1 MQWITLSRLFG
12 GDRKLQKAD
21 LHGQIAAIHKAQAV
35 IEFDLLGHVLAANQN
50 FLDTMGYS
58 LDEVLGQHHCM
69 FIDPEE
75 RTSAEYAEF
84 WRKLGQGAYDAGR
97 YRRVRKDGSD
107 VWLQASYNPIF
118 DKRGRPLKV
127 VKYATDITAQQ
138 QRQADTEGQLAAIS
152 KVQAIIEFELDG
164 TIIRANEL
172 FLNAVG
178 YQASEVVGRHHSMFV
193 RPEEA
198 HSSAYKEFWRKLR
211 SGAHDTGQYLRIG
224 KNGRQVWI
232 EASYNPIFDAEG
244 RPFKVVKYATDITKR
259 FTAAQTLRVAVQG
272 LTENAERA
280 SQANALALDASQI
293 AEQGGKTVKGV
304 VQTMGAITESSR
316 RISEIIG
323 VMDGIA
329 FQTNI
334 LALNA
339 AVEAARAGAHGK
351 GFAVVAAEV
360 RSLAQNSAAAAKE
373 IKGLITT
380 SVEQIESGAGQVQS
394 AGTTMED
401 IVASSRRV
409 TEIMAE
415 VVNVSLAQS
424 AKLGDVTEDIT
435 QMTAEAAQTLRRT
448 QADAD
453 AAAAAA
459 AKRQQVGFVKPVTD
473 KLRARP
479 AANTPMPPKPVLEYV
494 RY

>member
-1 MQWITLSRLFG
+1 MQWITLRRLFRG
-12 GDRKLQKAD
+12 ERGMQKAD
-21 LHGQIAAIHKAQAV
+21 LYGQISAIHKAQAV
-35 IEFDLLGHVLAANQN
+35 IEFDLEGHILMANQN

-58 LDEVLGQHHCM
+58 LDEILGQHHRM
-69 FIDPEE
+69 FIDPDE
-75 RTSAEYAEF
+75 RESAEYLAF
-84 WRKLGQGAYDAGR
+84 WEKLGQGAYDAGR
-97 YRRVRKDGSD
+97 YRRVRRDGRD

-127 VKYATDITAQQ
+127 VKYATDITDQQ

-164 TIIRANEL
+164 TIIRANDL

-178 YQASEVVGRHHSMFV
+178 YHAAEVEGRHHSMFV

-198 HSSAYKEFWRKLR
+198 RSAAYQEFWRKLR
-211 SGAHDTGQYLRIG
+211 SGEHDTGQYLRIG
-224 KNGRQVWI
+224 KGGRQVWI
-232 EASYNPIFDAEG
+232 EASYNPILDAEG

-280 SQANALALDASQI
+280 SQANALALDASKV

-304 VQTMGAITESSR
+304 VQTMGAITDSSR

-339 AVEAARAGAHGK
+339 AVEAARAGTHGK

-424 AKLGDVTEDIT
+424 AKLADVTEDIT
-435 QMTAEAAQTLRRT
+435 QMTAEAAQTLRAT
-448 QADAD
+448 QEAADAQ
-453 AAAAAA
+453 AAR
-459 AKRQQVGFVKPVTD
+459 KDHRPVGMVKPVTAAV
-473 KLRARP
+473 RARQ
-479 AANTPMPPKPVLEYV
+479 AANTPLPSKPVLEYV

>member
-1 MQWITLSRLFG
+1 M
-12 GDRKLQKAD
+12 
-21 LHGQIAAIHKAQAV
+21 
-35 IEFDLLGHVLAANQN
+35 
-50 FLDTMGYS
+50 
-58 LDEVLGQHHCM
+58 
-69 FIDPEE
+69 
-75 RTSAEYAEF
+75 
-84 WRKLGQGAYDAGR
+84 
-97 YRRVRKDGSD
+97 
-107 VWLQASYNPIF
+107 
-118 DKRGRPLKV
+118 
-127 VKYATDITAQQ
+127 
-138 QRQADTEGQLAAIS
+138 
-152 KVQAIIEFELDG
+152 
-164 TIIRANEL
+164 
-172 FLNAVG
+172 
-178 YQASEVVGRHHSMFV
+178 
-193 RPEEA
+193 
-198 HSSAYKEFWRKLR
+198 
-211 SGAHDTGQYLRIG
+211 
-224 KNGRQVWI
+224 
-232 EASYNPIFDAEG
+232 
-244 RPFKVVKYATDITKR
+244 KYATDITKR

-280 SQANALALDASQI
+280 SQANALALDASKV

-304 VQTMGAITESSR
+304 VQTMGAITDSSR

-339 AVEAARAGAHGK
+339 AVEAARAGTHGK

-415 VVNVSLAQS
+415 VVSVSLAQS

-435 QMTAEAAQTLRRT
+435 QMTAEAAQTLRAT
-448 QADAD
+448 QEAADAQ
-453 AAAAAA
+453 AAR
-459 AKRQQVGFVKPVTD
+459 KDHRPVGVVKPVAATVQ
-473 KLRARP
+473 ARP
-479 AANTPMPPKPVLEYV
+479 AANTPLPPKPVLEYV

>member
-1 MQWITLSRLFG
+1 MQWTTFSRLFRG
-12 GDRKLQKAD
+12 NRGMRKAD
-21 LHGQIAAIHKAQAV
+21 LYGQISAIHKAQAV
-35 IEFDLLGHVLAANQN
+35 IEFDLQGHVLMANQN

-58 LDEVLGQHHCM
+58 LDEVLGQHHAM
-69 FIDPEE
+69 FIDPAE
-75 RTSAEYAEF
+75 RESAEYAAF
-84 WRKLGQGAYDAGR
+84 WHKLGQGAYDAGR

-127 VKYATDITAQQ
+127 VKYATDITDQQ
-138 QRQADTEGQLAAIS
+138 HRQADTEGQLAAIS

-172 FLNAVG
+172 FLKTVG
-178 YQASEVVGRHHSMFV
+178 YQASEVEGRHHSMFV

-198 HSSAYKEFWRKLR
+198 RGAAYKEFWRKLR
-211 SGAHDTGQYLRIG
+211 AGEYDTGQYLRIG

-244 RPFKVVKYATDITKR
+244 RPFKVVKFATDITTR

-280 SQANALALDASQI
+280 SQI
-293 AEQGGKTVKGV
+293 AEQGGKTVQGV
-304 VQTMGAITESSR
+304 VRTMSAITESSR

-323 VMDGIA
+323 VMDGVA

-339 AVEAARAGAHGK
+339 AVEAARAGVHGK

-360 RSLAQNSAAAAKE
+360 RSLAQSSAAAAKE

-394 AGTTMED
+394 AGATMED

-424 AKLGDVTEDIT
+424 AKLGGVTEDIT
-435 QMTAEAAQTLRRT
+435 KMTAEAEQTLRAT
-448 QADAD
+448 QEAADAL
-453 AAAAAA
+453 AARQG
-459 AKRQQVGFVKPVTD
+459 RQQVPVVKPVMASV
-473 KLRARP
+473 RAKQ
-479 AANTPMPPKPVLEYV
+479 AANTPLPPAPVLEYV

>member
-1 MQWITLSRLFG
+1 MQWLTLNRLLRG
-12 GDRKLQKAD
+12 ERGMQKAD
-21 LHGQIAAIHKAQAV
+21 LYGQIAAIHKAQAV
-35 IEFDLLGHVLAANQN
+35 IEFDLEGHVLMANQN
-50 FLDTMGYS
+50 FLDTMGYE
-58 LDEVLGQHHCM
+58 LDEVLGQHHRM
-69 FIDPEE
+69 FVDPGE
-75 RTSAEYAEF
+75 RESPEYLDF
-84 WRKLGQGAYDAGR
+84 WQRLGQGAHDAGR
-97 YRRVRKDGSD
+97 YRRMRKDGSD

-118 DKRGRPLKV
+118 DKRNRPFKV
-127 VKYATDITAQQ
+127 VKYATDITEQQ
-138 QRQADTEGQLAAIS
+138 QRQADTEGQLEAIS

-164 TIIRANEL
+164 TIIRANDL

-178 YQASEVVGRHHSMFV
+178 YREDEVVGRHHSMFV
-193 RPEEA
+193 LPEEA
-198 HSSAYKEFWRKLR
+198 RGQAYKDFWRKLR
-211 SGAHDTGQYLRIG
+211 GGQHDTGQYLRIG

-244 RPFKVVKYATDITKR
+244 RPFKVVKFATDITKR

-272 LTENAERA
+272 LTENAGRA
-280 SQANALALDASQI
+280 SQANTLAQDACKV
-293 AEQGGKTVKGV
+293 AEEGGKTVQGV
-304 VQTMGAITESSR
+304 VRTMSAITDSSK

-380 SVEQIESGAGQVQS
+380 SVEQIESGASQVQS
-394 AGTTMED
+394 AGATMED

-409 TEIMAE
+409 TEIMGE
-415 VVNVSLAQS
+415 VVEVSLAQS
-424 AKLGDVTEDIT
+424 GKLGEVTEDIT
-435 QMTAEAAQTLRRT
+435 QMTAEAASAL
-448 QADAD
+448 QAAHELHGGH
-453 AAAAAA
+453 AVLKPA
-459 AKRQQVGFVKPVTD
+459 VKPVAPSV
-473 KLRARP
+473 RARP
-479 AANTPMPPKPVLEYV
+479 AANTPLPPKPVLEYV